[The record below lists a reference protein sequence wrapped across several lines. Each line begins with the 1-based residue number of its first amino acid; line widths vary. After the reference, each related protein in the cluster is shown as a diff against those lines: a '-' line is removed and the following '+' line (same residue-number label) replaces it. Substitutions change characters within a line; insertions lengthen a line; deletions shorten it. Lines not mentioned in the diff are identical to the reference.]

1 MNAAPL
7 NRQFNHDRSGRLEVD
22 YMKKVKFVRVRSEL
36 SGYGFGKGTKYSFD
50 GVEDIIREHIQDGW
64 SFEGYVP
71 VTTRG
76 TGDIEE
82 LSLIFQREE

>member
-1 MNAAPL
+1 
-7 NRQFNHDRSGRLEVD
+7 
-22 YMKKVKFVRVRSEL
+22 MKKVKFVRVRSEL

-50 GVEDIIREHIQDGW
+50 GVEDIIREHIQGGW